1 MKIRIRLEWLA
12 VIVAAAVL
20 LPLLFFSPVGVA
32 NNGDFYRMM
41 LAGGIDFADPGES
54 YRDKYFGY
62 FHRLYHYGPFSADR
76 YISSQIIPVFIAG
89 IIGRAVNSQT
99 FDIRILS
106 LLYSVLYVAA
116 LYVIV
121 KFNKQRSIVFNTV
134 LIASLAL
141 VFLDIGYV
149 AYFNS
154 FFGEA
159 VTVIFMLLTFG
170 LALALPHSD
179 KPSVWLLTA
188 FYLSAVCLVGT
199 KLQNAPIGLL
209 FLLLG
214 LRYWKLRA
222 DRAWRWTV
230 GIWSAVLLLATVT
243 MYAAAP
249 SGLKHINLYQTVF
262 FGVLKDSPDPAS
274 DLRELGLP
282 EAFKVNAGTNFFQ
295 KDTVIKQN
303 DPRIVAALEGI
314 SHKDVLLYY
323 AKHPDR
329 FLQKLKRAAK
339 NGMSIR
345 PFYLGSYEKEA
356 GKPYGAVSYAYSTWS
371 TFKLKVMPNKL
382 WFIAAF
388 AAAYLA
394 VLAVEYIRR
403 WRSVQ
408 QRLYLEALF
417 VLALVGMC
425 GFTVPLV
432 GDGEADLGKHLFL
445 FNVCFDMMMVVSVL
459 YVVRIIVKKAGLP
472 RGA

>member
-1 MKIRIRLEWLA
+1 MKRWIRLEWL
-12 VIVAAAVL
+12 IVLIAAAIL

-99 FDIRILS
+99 FDIRILA

-116 LYVIV
+116 LYIIV
-121 KFNKQRSIVFNTV
+121 KSNKQRSVIFNTV
-134 LIASLAL
+134 LIASLSL
-141 VFLDIGYV
+141 VFLDVGYV

-159 VTVIFMLLTFG
+159 VTVIFMLFTFG
-170 LALALPHSD
+170 LALALPRTD
-179 KPSVWLLTA
+179 KPSIWLLTA

-209 FLLLG
+209 LLLLG

-262 FGVLKDSPDPAS
+262 FGVLKDSPDPAA

-282 EAFKVNAGTNFFQ
+282 EEFKVNAGTNYFQ

-303 DPRIVAALEGI
+303 DPRIISALKEI

-329 FLQKLKRAAK
+329 FLHKLERAAK

-345 PFYLGSYEKEA
+345 PLYLGSYEKEA
-356 GKPYGAVSYAYSTWS
+356 GKPYGAISYAYSTWS
-371 TFKLKVMPNKL
+371 TFKLKVMPNN
-382 WFIAAF
+382 FGFVAAF
-388 AAAYLA
+388 AAAYLI

-417 VLALVGMC
+417 ILALAGMF
-425 GFTVPLV
+425 GFAVPLV

-459 YVVRIIVKKAGLP
+459 YVVRIIVKKAGLL

>member
-1 MKIRIRLEWLA
+1 MKSWIRFEWLIVA
-12 VIVAAAVL
+12 VAAAIV
-20 LPLLFFSPVGVA
+20 LPLLFFSPIGVA

-62 FHRLYHYGPFSADR
+62 FHTLYKYGPFSAER
-76 YISSQIIPVFIAG
+76 YVSSQIVPVFAAG
-89 IIGRAVNSQT
+89 MLGRLLDPRT
-99 FDIRILS
+99 FDIRILAF
-106 LLYSVLYVAA
+106 LYSLLYVAA

-121 KFNKQRSIVFNTV
+121 KYNKQRSIVINLALV
-134 LIASLAL
+134 ASLSL
-141 VFLDIGYV
+141 VFLDIGYI

-170 LALALPHSD
+170 LALALLRSD

-209 FLLLG
+209 LLLLG
-214 LRYWKLRA
+214 LRCRKLRD
-222 DRAWRWTV
+222 DRFWQWTV
-230 GIWSAVLLLATVT
+230 GGWSAVLLLATVT

-249 SGLKHINLYQTVF
+249 NELKHINLYQTVF
-262 FGVLKDSPDPAS
+262 FGVLKGSPDPAA

-282 EAFKVNAGTNFFQ
+282 QAFKVNAGTNYFQ
-295 KDTVIKQN
+295 KDTAIRQD
-303 DPRIVAALEGI
+303 DPRILEALEGI

-329 FLQKLKRAAK
+329 FLQKLKRAAE
-339 NGMSIR
+339 NGTSIR
-345 PFYLGSYEKEA
+345 PLYLGSYEKEA
-356 GKPYGAVSYAYSTWS
+356 GQPYGAVSYAYSAWS
-371 TFKLKVMPNKL
+371 TFKVKYMPNNL
-382 WFIAAF
+382 GFVAAF
-388 AAAYLA
+388 AAVYLI
-394 VLAVEYIRR
+394 VLGAEYARR
-403 WRSVQ
+403 RRSVR
-408 QRLYLEALF
+408 QRLYLEALL
-417 VLALVGMC
+417 VLALAGMF
-425 GFTVPLV
+425 GFAIPLV

-459 YVVRIIVKKAGLP
+459 YAVRFIVNKAGRF
-472 RGA
+472 RGE